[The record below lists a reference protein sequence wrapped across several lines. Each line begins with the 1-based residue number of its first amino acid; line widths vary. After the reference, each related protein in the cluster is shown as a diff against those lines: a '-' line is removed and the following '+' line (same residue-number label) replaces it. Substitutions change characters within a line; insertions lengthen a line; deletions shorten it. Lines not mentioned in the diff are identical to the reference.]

1 MEYLVTA
8 TGWMAYFALHSILAS
23 RKTKEWVKGTS
34 SVIHENY
41 RILYNIISI
50 IGLVLL
56 MLLTFQNPVLLF
68 KAPYISSFI
77 GFSFAGIGTFVLL
90 VALMTFDLKEFIGIA
105 PRKDV
110 PAENGKLIITG
121 IYQYVRHPLYTGVI
135 LQVLGVFVLFP
146 YIKVLIASVI
156 LIVYILIGSKLE
168 EVKLIDEFGEEYIS
182 YKKKVKGLI
191 PYIF

>member
-135 LQVLGVFVLFP
+135 LQVLGAYVLFP